1 MKLKIAVCD
10 DNKADQDYVIG
21 SLRRWA
27 EETNRII
34 EIHTFLSAEQ
44 FLFQYE
50 EEKDFHI
57 LVLDIEMQRM
67 NGVELAKKLRLD
79 NGQLQILFVTGYPD
93 FMAEG
98 YEVDA
103 LHYLIKPVDPRKLF
117 RVLEKAADNLTKTE
131 KVLLLQDNGELRR
144 LIIRNILFVE
154 VFSHSC
160 TLHTTEGIIET
171 RISIGELGNRLGE
184 AFIRVHRSYLVNLE
198 QIKRIAKTD
207 IFLED
212 GSTVP
217 LARRKYT
224 EVNLAFIRYFGGGTG
239 AE

>member
-21 SLRRWA
+21 ILRRWA

-44 FLFQYE
+44 FLFQYA

>member
-10 DNKADQDYVIG
+10 DNKADQNYVIS

-27 EETNRII
+27 EKTNRII

-79 NGQLQILFVTGYPD
+79 NRQLQILFVTGYPD

-184 AFIRVHRSYLVNLE
+184 AFIRVHRSYLVNLG

>member
-10 DNKADQDYVIG
+10 DNKADQDYVIS

-79 NGQLQILFVTGYPD
+79 NRQLQILFVTGYPD

-184 AFIRVHRSYLVNLE
+184 AFIRVHRSYLVNLG

-224 EVNLAFIRYFGGGTG
+224 EVNLAFIRYFGGGMG
-239 AE
+239 EE